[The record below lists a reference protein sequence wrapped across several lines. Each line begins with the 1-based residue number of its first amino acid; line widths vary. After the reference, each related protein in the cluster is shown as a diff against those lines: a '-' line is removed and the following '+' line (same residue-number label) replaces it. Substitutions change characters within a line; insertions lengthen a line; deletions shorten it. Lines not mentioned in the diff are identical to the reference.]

1 MVRVYIEVQFEN
13 SKNIKSFQS
22 SAKSTFEAYDMC
34 VKKLEE
40 CNKGN
45 EKFNILY
52 VLKSYSQY
60 FYEGQKK

>member
-1 MVRVYIEVQFEN
+1 
-13 SKNIKSFQS
+13 
-22 SAKSTFEAYDMC
+22 MC

-60 FYEGQKK
+60 FYEGQKN